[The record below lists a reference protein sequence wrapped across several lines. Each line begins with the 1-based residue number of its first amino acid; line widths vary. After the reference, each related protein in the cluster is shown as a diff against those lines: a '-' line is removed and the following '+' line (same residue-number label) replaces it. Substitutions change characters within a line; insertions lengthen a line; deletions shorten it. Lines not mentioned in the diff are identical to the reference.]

1 MSKLES
7 IKAWYFNLPWWGK
20 VIGVGVLIILGLL
33 SVLVY
38 VFRSKSPESEI
49 LEELDTQHEEQ
60 IDQELKQLE
69 DENKNIKKSIEQ
81 AKKEVYKKINLAGT
95 IDAETLKNRKA
106 VEAAETME
114 DLDEIQK
121 RLGL

>member
-1 MSKLES
+1 MTKLES

-20 VIGVGVLIILGLL
+20 VIGVGVLVILGLV
-33 SVLVY
+33 SALVY
-38 VFRSKSPESEI
+38 VFRSKSPAGEI
-49 LEELDTQHEEQ
+49 LEELDKQHEEQ
-60 IDQELKQLE
+60 VDQELEQLE
-69 DENKNIKKSIEQ
+69 AAGETIKKSIEQ

-106 VEAAETME
+106 VEEAETME